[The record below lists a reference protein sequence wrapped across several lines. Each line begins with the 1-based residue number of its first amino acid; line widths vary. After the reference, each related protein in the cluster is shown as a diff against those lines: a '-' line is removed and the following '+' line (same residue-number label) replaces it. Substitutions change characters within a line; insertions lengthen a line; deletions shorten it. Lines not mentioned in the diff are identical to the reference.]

1 MRRSTSKGQRV
12 SEYTTAEF
20 EELEVIVCEF
30 FKQHGDK
37 WADYDLAYYLMQRG
51 VRSVY

>member
-20 EELEVIVCEF
+20 EELEVIVYDF
-30 FKQHGDK
+30 FKQYREN
-37 WADYDLAYYLMQRG
+37 WADYDLTFHLMKHG
-51 VRSVY
+51 VRKVR